1 MRQVVFLIYRKSP
14 HNHLL
19 SGDRSVTALST
30 DMTTAQ
36 LMRIAADHHTG
47 VIKLSDLDKSLLLE
61 LLREKGREELDYG
74 QEIEVGTVRLVKRV
88 TGSVSVF
95 FG

>member
-1 MRQVVFLIYRKSP
+1 M
-14 HNHLL
+14 
-19 SGDRSVTALST
+19 TALSI

-36 LMRIAADHHTG
+36 LMRIAADHHQG

-74 QEIEVGTVRLVKRV
+74 QEIELETVRLVKRV

>member
-1 MRQVVFLIYRKSP
+1 MEAIPTYLQAETK
-14 HNHLL
+14 
-19 SGDRSVTALST
+19 SVTALST

-36 LMRIAADHHTG
+36 LMRIAADHHQG
-47 VIKLSDLDKSLLLE
+47 IIKLSDLDKSLLLE

-74 QEIEVGTVRLVKRV
+74 QEIELETVRLVKRV

>member
-1 MRQVVFLIYRKSP
+1 M
-14 HNHLL
+14 
-19 SGDRSVTALST
+19 TALST

-36 LMRIAADHHTG
+36 LMRIAADHHQG
-47 VIKLSDLDKSLLLE
+47 IIKLSDLDKSLLLE

-74 QEIEVGTVRLVKRV
+74 QEIELETVRLVKRV